1 MCAGVY
7 VTAMYVLCVRAR
19 RRLYVRVTAM
29 YVARM
34 RSGVHGKSGNSGIRL
49 AELGDATNTNPKRE
63 RDK

>member
-19 RRLYVRVTAM
+19 RRLYVRATAM

-34 RSGVHGKSGNSGIRL
+34 RFGVHGKSGNSDMTHGGI
-49 AELGDATNTNPKRE
+49 GIITNTNPKRE